1 MIGRIVEIGNDDRHL
16 ACERGFLVVRAK
28 GEEIGRVPLDDIAA
42 LIGNAHGLSYSNNL
56 LVALAERGCPF
67 VLCGPQHRPVGILW
81 AVEGHHRQ
89 AARVDAQLSAPL
101 PLQKQ
106 LWRRVVQDKL
116 RIQADVLA
124 FLGRPDA
131 PLRALIRKVKSGD
144 PSNTEAQGAKAYWSL
159 LLGKKFRRDPESGGL
174 NGLLN
179 YGYAVL
185 RAVVARHAIATGL
198 HPGIPIHH
206 RNEGNP
212 LRLVDDLMEPF
223 RPLVDL
229 CVVDLMAQG
238 IKEVGP
244 PAKKVLGQLHARTLR
259 IPERSPVTMV
269 VQRYLTAFA
278 DACAMR
284 SADEF
289 DVPRSPNFL
298 SDFRFT
304 DERETE
310 AQAS

>member
-1 MIGRIVEIGNDDRHL
+1 MIGRIVEIASDDRHL
-16 ACERGFLVVRAK
+16 ACERGFLVVRTK
-28 GEEIGRVPLDDIAA
+28 GEEVGRVPLDDIAA
-42 LIGNAHGLSYSNNL
+42 LIGNAHGLTYSNNL

-89 AARVDAQLSAPL
+89 AARMDAQLAASL

-116 RIQADVLA
+116 RSQADVLA
-124 FLGRPDA
+124 FLERADA

-144 PSNTEAQGAKAYWSL
+144 PSNTEAQGAKAYWGL
-159 LLGKKFRRDPESGGL
+159 LLGKEFRRDPDSGGL

-185 RAVVARHAIATGL
+185 RAIVARHAIATGL
-198 HPGIPIHH
+198 HPGISIHH

-212 LRLVDDLMEPF
+212 LRLIDDLMEPF

-229 CVVDLMAQG
+229 CVVDLMARG
-238 IKEVGP
+238 IEEVGP

-269 VQRYLTAFA
+269 VQRYLAAFA

-289 DVPRSPNFL
+289 DVLRSPDFL

-304 DERETE
+304 DDREAE
-310 AQAS
+310 VHAS

>member
-1 MIGRIVEIGNDDRHL
+1 VIGRIVEIANDDRHL
-16 ACERGFLVVRAK
+16 ACERGFLVVRSK
-28 GEEIGRVPLDDIAA
+28 EEEVGRVPLDDIAA

-81 AVEGHHRQ
+81 ALEGHYRQ
-89 AARVDAQLSAPL
+89 AARMDAQLAAPL

-106 LWRRVVQDKL
+106 LWRRLVQDKL
-116 RIQADVLA
+116 RSQADVLA
-124 FLGRPDA
+124 FLERPDA

-144 PSNTEAQGAKAYWSL
+144 PSNAEAQGAKAYWRL
-159 LLGKKFRRDPESGGL
+159 LLGKEFRRDPESGGL

-185 RAVVARHAIATGL
+185 RAIVARHAIATGL

-206 RNEGNP
+206 RNEGNS
-212 LRLVDDLMEPF
+212 LRLIDDLMEPF

-229 CVVDLMAQG
+229 CVVDLMTQG
-238 IKEVGP
+238 VEEVGP
-244 PAKKVLGQLHARTLR
+244 VAKKVLGQLHARTLR
-259 IPERSPVTMV
+259 IPQRSPVTMV
-269 VQRYLTAFA
+269 VQRYLGAFA

-298 SDFRFT
+298 RDFRCT
-304 DERETE
+304 DERESE